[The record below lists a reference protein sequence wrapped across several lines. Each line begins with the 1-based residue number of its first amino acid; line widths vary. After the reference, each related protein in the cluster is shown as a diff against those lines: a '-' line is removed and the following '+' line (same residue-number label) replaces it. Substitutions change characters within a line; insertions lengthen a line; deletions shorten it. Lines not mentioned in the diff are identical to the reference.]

1 MYDRILVP
9 TDGSPSAEAAARHGL
24 VIAEAVDASVH
35 VISVAGETER
45 TERLAEAQAR
55 DAISK
60 LEELIEQE
68 SDRSC
73 HSVLEHGS
81 PYEAILSYASENDI
95 DLIVMGT
102 HGRRGLSRVLLG
114 SVTERVIRLSNDPV
128 LAVPPHAIGRERE
141 GYDKILVPTDGS
153 PGATAAV
160 EHGIAIAERLGA
172 AVRVLCVIEDERGLP
187 PVGDPLRDEAVEVL
201 EAVSERAADRNV
213 TLTTHVQPGTP
224 HEVINEFVS
233 AHGID
238 LITMGTHGR
247 SGIRRHLLGS
257 VTERVLR
264 TSDAPVLTVRQDT
277 E

>member
-24 VIAEAVDASVH
+24 VIAEAFDASLH
-35 VISVAGETER
+35 VISVTGDTER
-45 TERLAEAQAR
+45 SERLADAQAQ

-60 LEELIEQE
+60 LAELIEQE
-68 SDRSC
+68 SDLSC
-73 HSVLEHGS
+73 QSAIEHGR
-81 PYEAILSYASENDI
+81 PHEAILSYSSENDI

-141 GYDKILVPTDGS
+141 GYDRILIPTDGS
-153 PGATAAV
+153 PGAAAAV
-160 EHGIAIAERLGA
+160 EHGISIAERSGA
-172 AVRVLCVIEDERGLP
+172 SVRVLYVIEGETGLP
-187 PVGDPLRDEAVEVL
+187 PIGDSLRDEAVEVL
-201 EAVSERAADRNV
+201 EAVTEEASDRDV
-213 TLTTHVQPGTP
+213 SLTTHIQPGTP
-224 HEVINEFVS
+224 HEVINNFVS

-238 LITMGTHGR
+238 LVTMGTHGR